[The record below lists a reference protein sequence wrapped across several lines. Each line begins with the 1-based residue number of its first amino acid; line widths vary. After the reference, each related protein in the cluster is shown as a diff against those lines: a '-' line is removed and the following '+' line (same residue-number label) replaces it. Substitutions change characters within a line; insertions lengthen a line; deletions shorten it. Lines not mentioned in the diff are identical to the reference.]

1 MAPPSVAS
9 LDALRQSL
17 PAFFEVGA
25 PSSEMRAFCH
35 YYGIDFERDM
45 PGVAHHF
52 GSVKSGAF
60 SLAVHCY
67 QQAGASSNLL
77 LVHGY
82 LDHSG
87 LFGHLIEYGLKR
99 GCNVLIFDLPG
110 HGLST
115 GERAAIDDFREY
127 SRAISAVLKSAR
139 LPALPWWVMGQSTGC
154 AALMEYAR
162 TSNWPFSAA
171 VFLAPLIRP
180 RSWNMVRFGHVL
192 LHRFIDGTKRSFAE
206 NSSDQA
212 FLTFLRQDPLQSRKI
227 SIRWVGALRR
237 WLADLPM
244 RDLGIGP
251 VLVLQGDRDGT
262 VAWRR
267 NMKDIPS
274 LVPECRI
281 VYLPGAGH
289 HLANESESI
298 RCEYMGQIDTF
309 LQNEGTGQPQNLKK
323 MHSLVYE

>member
-1 MAPPSVAS
+1 MTPPSVAS

-17 PAFFEVGA
+17 PAFSEVGA
-25 PSSEMRAFCH
+25 PSPEMHAFCQ
-35 YYGIDFERDM
+35 YYGIDFEQNM
-45 PGVAHHF
+45 PGVEHHF
-52 GSVKSGAF
+52 GLVESGPY

-67 QQAGASSNLL
+67 QQVGASSNLL

-87 LFGHLIEYGLKR
+87 LFGQLIEYGLKR

-115 GERAAIDDFREY
+115 GERAAIYDFKEY
-127 SRAISAVLKSAR
+127 SRAISAVLQASH
-139 LPALPWWVMGQSTGC
+139 LPKLPWWSMAQSTGC

-180 RSWNMVRFGHVL
+180 KSWNMVRFAHLV
-192 LHRFIDGTKRSFAE
+192 LHRFIDSTKRGFAD
-206 NSSDQA
+206 NSSDK
-212 FLTFLRQDPLQSRKI
+212 TFLAFIRQDPLQSKKI
-227 SIRWVGALRR
+227 SIAWIGALRR

-274 LVPECRI
+274 LVPECQI
-281 VYLPGAGH
+281 VYLAGAGH

-298 RCEYMGQIDTF
+298 RREYMEQIDTF
-309 LQNEGTGQPQNLKK
+309 LQNEGAGQGLKGERNAL
-323 MHSLVYE
+323 SGS